1 MNIKL
6 MKLELKN
13 LSLYSNNALEIDFFA
28 EKRVYEHE
36 KDNASIWNTTRSN
49 QNGSFG

>member
-28 EKRVYEHE
+28 EKEYMNM
-36 KDNASIWNTTRSN
+36 KKIILWCLIYLIISIN
-49 QNGSFG
+49 

>member
-28 EKRVYEHE
+28 EKRVYESRGRVTQTHA
-36 KDNASIWNTTRSN
+36 NRRT
-49 QNGSFG
+49 